1 MSFAFLTPSK
11 IGQAFNWP
19 PKPIQSTPTS
29 TRIIITMSSSSLFT
43 ASTQDEGTVKALVQ
57 IPDLT
62 AKIQAGQGM
71 PAVQTK
77 VSTALLIQLLLDDSG
92 SMQRRDPKNPSGKS
106 NIELLCDGHNLIRS
120 TLLGSKQGADVFM
133 AARTLNGV
141 SVYPFR
147 KLKEVPELVYRQNFN
162 IGGGTPLYDE
172 IAVTY
177 EIVNKQVEDYEE
189 ACIPC
194 RTITVF
200 ITDGRDEHSKA
211 FTEAKELLPLTV
223 ARMNHEMDVIVGVG
237 ISDGY
242 YDFRKMFLEMGL
254 LDNWILTPNNTE
266 HEFRE
271 AFRVLSQSALNVSQA
286 GAGGFSQAAAAGLSQ
301 AAGGFV

>member
-1 MSFAFLTPSK
+1 MSS
-11 IGQAFNWP
+11 
-19 PKPIQSTPTS
+19 
-29 TRIIITMSSSSLFT
+29 SSSSLF
-43 ASTQDEGTVKALVQ
+43 ASTQDQGVTAALVQ

-71 PAVQTK
+71 PAINAK

-92 SMQRRDPKNPSGKS
+92 SMQRRDPKSQSGKC
-106 NIELLCDGHNLIRS
+106 NAELLCDGHNLIRN

-133 AARTLNGV
+133 AARTLSGEV
-141 SVYPFR
+141 IYPFR
-147 KLKEVPELVYRQNFN
+147 KLKEVPELVYKQNFFAN
-162 IGGGTPLYDE
+162 GGTPLYDE

-177 EIVNKQVEDYEE
+177 EIVAKQVDEYEE

-194 RTITVF
+194 RTITAF

-211 FTEAKELLPLTV
+211 FREAKEILPLTV
-223 ARMNHEMDVIVGVG
+223 GRMNHEMDVIVGVG

-242 YDFRKMFLEMGL
+242 YDFRKMFQEMGL
-254 LDNWILTPNNTE
+254 SDEWILTPANTE

-286 GAGGFSQAAAAGLSQ
+286 GVGGFSQATTGGLRQ
-301 AAGGFV
+301 AAGGFI

>member
-1 MSFAFLTPSK
+1 
-11 IGQAFNWP
+11 
-19 PKPIQSTPTS
+19 
-29 TRIIITMSSSSLFT
+29 MSSSSNLF
-43 ASTQDEGTVKALVQ
+43 ASSTQDQNVTAALIQ

-71 PAVQTK
+71 PAVNAK

-92 SMQRRDPKNPSGKS
+92 SMQRRNPKSQNNKT
-106 NIELLCDGHNLIRS
+106 NAELLCDGHNLIRN

-133 AARTLNGV
+133 AARTVNGELI
-141 SVYPFR
+141 YPFR
-147 KLKEVPELVYRQNFN
+147 KLKEVPELVYRQNFHAN
-162 IGGGTPLYDE
+162 GGTPLYDE

-177 EIVNKQVEDYEE
+177 EIVAKQVEDYEE

-194 RTITVF
+194 RTITAF

-211 FTEAKELLPLTV
+211 FKEAKELLPLTM
-223 ARMNHEMDVIVGVG
+223 ARMNHEMDVIAGVG

-254 LDNWILTPNNTE
+254 SNEWILTPENSE

-271 AFRVLSQSALNVSQA
+271 AFRLLSQSALNVSQA
-286 GAGGFSQAAAAGLSQ
+286 GVGGFSKATGGGMSQAAA
-301 AAGGFV
+301 GGFI